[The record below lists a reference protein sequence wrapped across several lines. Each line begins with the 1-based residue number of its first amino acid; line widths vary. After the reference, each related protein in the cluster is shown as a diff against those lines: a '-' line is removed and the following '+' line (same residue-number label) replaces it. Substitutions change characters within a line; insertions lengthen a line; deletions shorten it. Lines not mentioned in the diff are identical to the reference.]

1 LLGIPPYLL
10 RFKPLRPEAIH
21 PLVLYWLHRNLVG
34 IIPGFIPGFIPGR
47 IIPGFIPGFIIPG
60 RIVPGISPGFIA
72 GMLGR
77 IIPGCIG

>member
-1 LLGIPPYLL
+1 
-10 RFKPLRPEAIH
+10 LRPEAIH
-21 PLVLYWLHRNLVG
+21 PLVLYWFHRNLVG

-47 IIPGFIPGFIIPG
+47 IILGFIPGFVIPGIIPG
-60 RIVPGISPGFIA
+60 RIVPGISLGFIA